1 MPGRSS
7 KGRRHDARQEAGAI
21 ERLLAE
27 LPDLQLL
34 GLLHGASNYTFLA
47 RLDPHPPSGLM
58 AVYKPAR
65 GESPLWDFPAG
76 TLYQR
81 EVAAYQLSK
90 VLGWPSVPPTVVRE
104 HGPHGVGAIQQFV
117 EADGRHFLSEQVRRP
132 AGPSPSPF
140 LESSAPPAKRP
151 QPGGDSHREAW
162 LRIALF
168 DVITNN
174 ADRKSGHCLF
184 DAEDR
189 VWVIDHGL
197 TFHTDP
203 KLRTVIWDFSGEPLP
218 ADLCGDV
225 ERALMDL
232 EKGALMDVLE
242 PLLSPAELRLL
253 KRRLRGVLDSR
264 WRFPEPTSA
273 WSVPWPPV

>member
-7 KGRRHDARQEAGAI
+7 EAT

-27 LPDLQLL
+27 LPDFKLL

-47 RLDPHPPSGLM
+47 RLGPHPPSGLR

-65 GESPLWDFPAG
+65 GESPLWDFDAG
-76 TLYQR
+76 TLYRR
-81 EVAAYQLSK
+81 EVAAYELSK
-90 VLGWPSVPPTVVRE
+90 VLGWPNVPPTVVRAQA
-104 HGPHGVGAIQQFV
+104 PHGVGAVQLFI
-117 EADGRHFLSEQVRRP
+117 EADRRHFLGQNVARQEVWRRV
-132 AGPSPSPF
+132 
-140 LESSAPPAKRP
+140 
-151 QPGGDSHREAW
+151 
-162 LRIALF
+162 ALF
-168 DVITNN
+168 DVIANN

-197 TFHTDP
+197 TFHVDN
-203 KLRTVIWDFSGEPLP
+203 KLRTVIWDFSGDPLP

-225 ERALMDL
+225 ERALIELERGELGKTMEDL
-232 EKGALMDVLE
+232 ITGPEIKV
-242 PLLSPAELRLL
+242 L
-253 KRRLRGVLDSR
+253 KRRLRRVLDPA

-273 WSVPWPPV
+273 WSIPWPPV